1 MTTKKKKSSEVTR
14 LPINDA
20 NEVHFQTCVSQQQQR
35 HLANEL
41 ENKVW
46 RIFAQG
52 LTTLDLQFLFLPW
65 LGRVGFAK
73 LNLVTRPKKMVF
85 CSQNCSDPEDQK
97 KLLQSAKMFKS
108 VFCTTSVL
116 ETGVD
121 PASRFCEFE
130 TLFPTSKLC
139 KTLI

>member
-46 RIFAQG
+46 RIFA
-52 LTTLDLQFLFLPW
+52 
-65 LGRVGFAK
+65 
-73 LNLVTRPKKMVF
+73 
-85 CSQNCSDPEDQK
+85 
-97 KLLQSAKMFKS
+97 
-108 VFCTTSVL
+108 
-116 ETGVD
+116 
-121 PASRFCEFE
+121 
-130 TLFPTSKLC
+130 
-139 KTLI
+139 

>member
-20 NEVHFQTCVSQQQQR
+20 NEVHFQTCVSQQQQQR

-73 LNLVTRPKKMVF
+73 LNLVTRPKKNYVHI
-85 CSQNCSDPEDQK
+85 CSVRLHLICVNIDFFRFFAHPPYP
-97 KLLQSAKMFKS
+97 FH
-108 VFCTTSVL
+108 FGIL
-116 ETGVD
+116 ENWKQHM
-121 PASRFCEFE
+121 RFYAQG
-130 TLFPTSKLC
+130 C
-139 KTLI
+139 KGYFLDF